1 MIRAQYEV
9 QDNPPEIPAA
19 RWTQIVAIAVQE
31 ARSPW
36 LRYFVAHDPRPVLRR
51 VHVPVLV
58 LAGDLDLQVDP
69 NQNVPEIESALAEGG
84 NRQVTVRRFPGLNHL
99 FQTAKIGSVTEY
111 GQLQETISPAV
122 LQTIQE
128 WILAQT
134 R

>member
-1 MIRAQYEV
+1 M
-9 QDNPPEIPAA
+9 D
-19 RWTQIVAIAVQE
+19 QIVAVAVQE

-36 LRYFVAHDPRPVLRR
+36 LRYFVSHDTRPVLRR
-51 VHVPVLV
+51 VHIPVLV

-84 NRQVTVRRFPGLNHL
+84 NKQVTVRRFPGLNHL
-99 FQTAKIGSVTEY
+99 FQTAKIGSVMEY